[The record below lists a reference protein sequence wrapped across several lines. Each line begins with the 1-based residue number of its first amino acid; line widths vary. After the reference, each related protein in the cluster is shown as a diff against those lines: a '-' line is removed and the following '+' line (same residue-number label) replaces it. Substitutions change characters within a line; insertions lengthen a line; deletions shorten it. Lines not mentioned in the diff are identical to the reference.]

1 MSLVFQANT
10 DLLEGMTKD
19 TFPLRKGWQ
28 WISEWEIDLNRAV
41 DDQGWQFSIDAD
53 EGAWAASERT
63 IHVVRRRRWVRT
75 RHRLEDAKKEEKKVR
90 VYVWSMCLCMCVCV
104 CVCVCVSVC
113 VCACI
118 IWILRMDGMECLVMC
133 V

>member
-1 MSLVFQANT
+1 MLLVFQANT
-10 DLLEGMTKD
+10 DLMEGMTKD
-19 TFPLRKGWQ
+19 TLPLRKGWQ

-41 DDQGWQFSIDAD
+41 DDHGWQFSIDAD

-75 RHRLEDAKKEEKKVR
+75 RQRLEDAKKEEKKVR
-90 VYVWSMCLCMCVCV
+90 VYVWSMCLCM